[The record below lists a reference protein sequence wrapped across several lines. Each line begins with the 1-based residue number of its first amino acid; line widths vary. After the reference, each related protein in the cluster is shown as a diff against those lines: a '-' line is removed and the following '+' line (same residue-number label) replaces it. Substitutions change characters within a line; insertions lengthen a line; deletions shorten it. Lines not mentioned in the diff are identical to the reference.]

1 MKKILPA
8 FVFCSLLVLIYF
20 QLQPQTFVLS
30 RNNSPLQ
37 AEIKGEVRKPGVYEI
52 GKDETLEQLIKKAEG
67 LTEEADL
74 SMISLQRKVIHQ
86 EVITIPKAT
95 EIIKISIN
103 SATLEQLMQ
112 LPGIGTT
119 KAYAII
125 DYRQNHPFLTL
136 EEIMNVKGIGEK
148 IFQKIKDQIAL

>member
-8 FVFCSLLVLIYF
+8 LVICSLLVLIYF

-112 LPGIGTT
+112 LPGIGAT

-125 DYRQNHPFLTL
+125 DYRQNHPFFD
-136 EEIMNVKGIGEK
+136 IGRNYECEGYRR
-148 IFQKIKDQIAL
+148 KDLSKN